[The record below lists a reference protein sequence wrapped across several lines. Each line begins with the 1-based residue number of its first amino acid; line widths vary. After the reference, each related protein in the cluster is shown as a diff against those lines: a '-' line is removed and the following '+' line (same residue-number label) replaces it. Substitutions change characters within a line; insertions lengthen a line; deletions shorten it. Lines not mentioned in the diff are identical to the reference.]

1 MQDVKALGLRT
12 KCFVNSLAY
21 DLFYQPQIKTP
32 LEKKILSF
40 KKCLILIIFSFKHLL
55 SSLKIISHI

>member
-40 KKCLILIIFSFKHLL
+40 KNV
-55 SSLKIISHI
+55 

>member
-1 MQDVKALGLRT
+1 MQNSERAFCKEKGGTILAIMQDVKALGLRT

-21 DLFYQPQIKTP
+21 GLFYQPQIKTP

-40 KKCLILIIFSFKHLL
+40 KNV
-55 SSLKIISHI
+55 